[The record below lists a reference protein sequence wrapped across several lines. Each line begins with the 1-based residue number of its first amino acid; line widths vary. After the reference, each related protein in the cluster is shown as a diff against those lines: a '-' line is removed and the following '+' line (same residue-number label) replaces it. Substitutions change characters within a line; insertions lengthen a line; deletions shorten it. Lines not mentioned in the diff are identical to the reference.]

1 MRKATIEKKTN
12 ETEIKLKINLDGSGQ
27 YEINTGIPF
36 FDHMLTQVAV
46 HGLFDLEIKVEGD
59 LAVDQHHSIED
70 AALALGQAFQEALGD
85 KAGIER
91 VGQALVPMDEALCQV
106 VVDLSGRPY
115 LVFDA
120 QWDDPRVADIP
131 ITLVEHFFYSFSMS
145 SKSTLHAR
153 VLYGRDNHHKVEG
166 LFKAF
171 GRALKMA
178 AGFDPRRQGQIPSSK
193 GVL

>member
-1 MRKATIEKKTN
+1 MRKAMIERKTN

-27 YEINTGIPF
+27 YNINTGIPF
-36 FDHMLTQVAV
+36 FDHMLTQVAL
-46 HGLFDLEIKVEGD
+46 HGLLDFEIQARGDLE
-59 LAVDQHHSIED
+59 VDQHHTIED
-70 AALALGQAFQEALGD
+70 VALALGQGFSEALGD

-91 VGQALVPMDEALCQV
+91 VGEALVPMDESLCQV

-115 LVFDA
+115 LVYDA
-120 QWDDPRVADIP
+120 EWNDPRVGGFSV
-131 ITLVEHFFYSFSMS
+131 TLVEHFFYSFSMT

-171 GRALKMA
+171 GRALKKA
-178 AGFDPRRQGQIPSSK
+178 VALDPRRQDQIPSSK

>member
-1 MRKATIEKKTN
+1 MRKATIDRKTN
-12 ETEIKLKINLDGSGQ
+12 ETEIKLIINLDGSGQ
-27 YEINTGIPF
+27 YKINTGIPF

-59 LAVDQHHSIED
+59 LAVDQHHTIED
-70 AALALGQAFQEALGD
+70 TALALGQAFQEALGD

-91 VGQALVPMDEALCQV
+91 VGQSLVPMDEALCQV
-106 VVDLSGRPY
+106 IADLSGRPY

-131 ITLVEHFFYSFSMS
+131 ITLVEHFFYAFSMT
-145 SKSTLHAR
+145 SKSTLHTR

-171 GRALKMA
+171 GRALKLA
-178 AGFDPRRQGQIPSSK
+178 STIDPRRRDQVPSSK

>member
-1 MRKATIEKKTN
+1 MRKATIERKTN

-27 YEINTGIPF
+27 YDINTGIPF

-46 HGLFDLEIKVEGD
+46 HGLFNLEIKVEGD
-59 LAVDQHHSIED
+59 LAVDQHHTIED
-70 AALALGQAFQEALGD
+70 TALALGQAFQEALGD

-91 VGQALVPMDEALCQV
+91 VGQAMVPMDEALCQV
-106 VVDLSGRPY
+106 IADLSGRPY

-120 QWDDPRVADIP
+120 QWDDPRVDDIP
-131 ITLVEHFFYSFSMS
+131 ITLVEHFFYAFSMT
-145 SKSTLHAR
+145 SKSTLHTR

-171 GRALKMA
+171 ARALKMA
-178 AGFDPRRQGQIPSSK
+178 VGFDPRRQDQIPSSK